1 MSTPT
6 TQVVRPAGAGHETL
20 YVLLLCLMILAVAGS
35 VVLWRGESHEVS
47 SVSSHQLDAR
57 RDLSASEQG
66 IYADLRVTLDEIHLL
81 RQEQQALPTPEAL
94 AEEGFAPFA
103 QDASSVS
110 RGGHAWQLLD
120 AKAYFGQSQT
130 PTVAGS
136 FLMRLSAADD
146 APDIWLNRAS
156 NAHGTGRPQR
166 RRARKRRLAADRRAI
181 RCRRDPPAPA
191 LNPRLYPREDRFPMP
206 NSSQRSF
213 LRLLLVGLLACL
225 LPPLAS
231 ADEAKRLRI
240 GITLHP
246 YYSYVANIVGDKA
259 EVVPLI
265 PAGFNPHAYEP
276 RAEDIKRISGL
287 DVIVLNGVGHDDFA
301 DRMIAASE
309 TPNVPVIEANENVPL
324 LAATGVAARG
334 AGKVVN
340 PHTFLSISASIA
352 QVNNIARELGKL
364 DPANA
369 KTYTENARAYGKR
382 LRKMRA
388 DALAKLTQAPNAELR
403 VATVHAAY
411 DYLLREFGLEVTA
424 VVEPAHGIE
433 PSPSQLKKTID
444 QLRELDVK
452 VIFSEMDFPSTYV
465 DTIQRESGVKLYP
478 LSHISYG
485 EYTADKYEKEMT
497 GNLNTVVRAIQ
508 ESGA

>member
-1 MSTPT
+1 MS
-6 TQVVRPAGAGHETL
+6 
-20 YVLLLCLMILAVAGS
+20 I
-35 VVLWRGESHEVS
+35 S
-47 SVSSHQLDAR
+47 SPL
-57 RDLSASEQG
+57 
-66 IYADLRVTLDEIHLL
+66 
-81 RQEQQALPTPEAL
+81 
-94 AEEGFAPFA
+94 
-103 QDASSVS
+103 
-110 RGGHAWQLLD
+110 
-120 AKAYFGQSQT
+120 
-130 PTVAGS
+130 
-136 FLMRLSAADD
+136 
-146 APDIWLNRAS
+146 
-156 NAHGTGRPQR
+156 
-166 RRARKRRLAADRRAI
+166 
-181 RCRRDPPAPA
+181 
-191 LNPRLYPREDRFPMP
+191 
-206 NSSQRSF
+206 
-213 LRLLLVGLLACL
+213 LRLLLIGLFSLMLA
-225 LPPLAS
+225 PLAN
-231 ADEAKRLRI
+231 AEAGKRLRI

-259 EVVPLI
+259 DVVPLI

-276 RAEDIKRISGL
+276 RAEDIKRISTL

-301 DRMIAASE
+301 DRMIATSE
-309 TPNVPVIEANENVPL
+309 RPDIPVIEANQNVPL
-324 LAATGVAARG
+324 LAATGNAARG

-364 DPANA
+364 DPDNA
-369 KTYTENARAYGKR
+369 RAYTQNARAYGKR
-382 LRKMRA
+382 LRQMRA
-388 DALAKLTQAPNAELR
+388 DALAKLTSAPNPDLR

-444 QLRELDVK
+444 ELRALDVK

-485 EYTADKYEKEMT
+485 EYSAQKYEVEMT

-508 ESGA
+508 ESGT

>member
-1 MSTPT
+1 MS
-6 TQVVRPAGAGHETL
+6 
-20 YVLLLCLMILAVAGS
+20 I
-35 VVLWRGESHEVS
+35 S
-47 SVSSHQLDAR
+47 SPL
-57 RDLSASEQG
+57 
-66 IYADLRVTLDEIHLL
+66 
-81 RQEQQALPTPEAL
+81 
-94 AEEGFAPFA
+94 
-103 QDASSVS
+103 
-110 RGGHAWQLLD
+110 
-120 AKAYFGQSQT
+120 
-130 PTVAGS
+130 
-136 FLMRLSAADD
+136 
-146 APDIWLNRAS
+146 
-156 NAHGTGRPQR
+156 
-166 RRARKRRLAADRRAI
+166 
-181 RCRRDPPAPA
+181 
-191 LNPRLYPREDRFPMP
+191 
-206 NSSQRSF
+206 
-213 LRLLLVGLLACL
+213 LRLLLVGLFSLMLA
-225 LPPLAS
+225 PLAN
-231 ADEAKRLRI
+231 AEAAKRLRI

-259 EVVPLI
+259 EVEPLI

-276 RAEDIKRISGL
+276 RAEDIKRIGTL

-301 DRMIAASE
+301 DRMIATSE
-309 TPNVPVIEANENVPL
+309 RPDIPVIEANANVPL
-324 LAATGVAARG
+324 LAATGNAARG

-364 DPANA
+364 DPDNA
-369 KTYTENARAYGKR
+369 KTYTQNARAYGKR
-382 LRKMRA
+382 LRQMRA
-388 DALAKLTQAPNAELR
+388 DALAKLTSAPNPDLR

-444 QLRELDVK
+444 ELRALDVK

-485 EYTADKYEKEMT
+485 EYSAEKYEVEMT

-508 ESGA
+508 ESGS

>member
-1 MSTPT
+1 MPISLKR
-6 TQVVRPAGAGHETL
+6 RPL
-20 YVLLLCLMILAVAGS
+20 
-35 VVLWRGESHEVS
+35 
-47 SVSSHQLDAR
+47 
-57 RDLSASEQG
+57 
-66 IYADLRVTLDEIHLL
+66 LRV
-81 RQEQQALPTPEAL
+81 
-94 AEEGFAPFA
+94 
-103 QDASSVS
+103 V
-110 RGGHAWQLLD
+110 
-120 AKAYFGQSQT
+120 
-130 PTVAGS
+130 
-136 FLMRLSAADD
+136 
-146 APDIWLNRAS
+146 
-156 NAHGTGRPQR
+156 
-166 RRARKRRLAADRRAI
+166 
-181 RCRRDPPAPA
+181 
-191 LNPRLYPREDRFPMP
+191 
-206 NSSQRSF
+206 
-213 LRLLLVGLLACL
+213 LVGLFATLLA
-225 LPPLAS
+225 PLVNA
-231 ADEAKRLRI
+231 EPAKRLRI

-246 YYSYVANIVGDKA
+246 YYSYVSNIVGDKA

-276 RAEDIKRISGL
+276 RAEDIKRIASL
-287 DVIVLNGVGHDDFA
+287 DVVVLNGVGHDDFA

-309 TPNVPVIEANENVPL
+309 KPDIPTIEANADVPL
-324 LAATGVAARG
+324 LAATGIAARG

-364 DPANA
+364 DPDNA
-369 KTYTENARAYGKR
+369 KTYTTNARAYGKR
-382 LRKMRA
+382 LRQMRA
-388 DALAKLTQAPNAELR
+388 DALAKLTKAPNADLR

-485 EYTADKYEKEMT
+485 EYSADKYEKEMK
-497 GNLNTVVRAIQ
+497 GNLDTVVRAIQ
-508 ESGA
+508 EAGA

>member
-1 MSTPT
+1 MPIASPH
-6 TQVVRPAGAGHETL
+6 RPLLH
-20 YVLLLCLMILAVAGS
+20 LLLI
-35 VVLWRGESHEVS
+35 
-47 SVSSHQLDAR
+47 
-57 RDLSASEQG
+57 
-66 IYADLRVTLDEIHLL
+66 
-81 RQEQQALPTPEAL
+81 
-94 AEEGFAPFA
+94 
-103 QDASSVS
+103 
-110 RGGHAWQLLD
+110 
-120 AKAYFGQSQT
+120 
-130 PTVAGS
+130 
-136 FLMRLSAADD
+136 
-146 APDIWLNRAS
+146 
-156 NAHGTGRPQR
+156 
-166 RRARKRRLAADRRAI
+166 
-181 RCRRDPPAPA
+181 
-191 LNPRLYPREDRFPMP
+191 
-206 NSSQRSF
+206 
-213 LRLLLVGLLACL
+213 GLLACL
-225 LPPLAS
+225 FTSQAY
-231 ADEAKRLRI
+231 AETAKRLRI

-276 RAEDIKRISGL
+276 RAEDIKRISSL

-309 TPNVPVIEANENVPL
+309 TPNMKVIEANENVPL
-324 LAATGVAARG
+324 LAATGTAARG

-364 DPANA
+364 DPDNA
-369 KTYTENARAYGKR
+369 KAYTQNARAYGKR
-382 LRKMRA
+382 LRQMRA
-388 DALAKLTQAPNAELR
+388 AALAKLTQAPNAELR

-485 EYTADKYEKEMT
+485 DYSPEKYQRKWPATSTPWSGRSRSLAHDRPGNPHPAPRRPLDCVRRRQPEPGPHHHSRQRGISGGARQHPCLGGPQWWWQEFADQDFARTDAAPGTLEPAMARRARGDRLRAPGAGVRPGPAHDGGGFHGGDVSAAAGLSRLEQALCRRHRTGPGAGRHAGQAQTAH
-497 GNLNTVVRAIQ
+497 GRAVRR
-508 ESGA
+508 